1 MFKPYDDDD
10 DDDDDDDESFTLLE
24 EDESGRNQGQ
34 EISNVESNNVKLS
47 GSLNLVNFV

>member
-1 MFKPYDDDD
+1 MFKPYDD
-10 DDDDDDDESFTLLE
+10 DDDDDDDESFTLL

-34 EISNVESNNVKLS
+34 EISNVESNNVKLG